1 MKKIVCILLT
11 LVLAF
16 GLFACGGSK
25 TEETA
30 APETQA
36 VLQIG
41 YGREKIMP
49 DDPVPLGGYGETS
62 NRFSTNNLDYLY
74 GTCIAASDGTDIVL
88 FFTVDMILP
97 VDAWVTELRQMIQAE
112 LDIPEENILV
122 SYTHTHS
129 APDPWSSEPV
139 MKTYRTKWM
148 KMLTKA
154 AKDAV
159 ADLAPATIYG
169 TTTELEGM
177 NFIRHYQLN
186 DGRQGSG
193 AAFMKTG
200 TPVAH
205 TEPND
210 PEMLLVKF
218 DREGDKQDVLLMNW
232 QAHPCF
238 TGGMYKTDLSAD
250 YISVVRKELELETE
264 MHFAFFQG
272 AAGNHN
278 TNSEIE
284 SEAHNLNNDKYGKKL
299 AETALV
305 ALENLQP
312 ISGTDVK
319 ITRVDLEYNHN
330 HADDDKISIANEVVN
345 IWQSQSYEAADAY
358 ALANG
363 LSSPHHAR
371 AIRDNVKRPQKGT
384 MELDAVSIGGFA
396 FVTAP
401 YEMFGSHGTYIKS
414 NSPFELTMVFE
425 CSNQY
430 RAYIPTAAAYDY
442 GCYESWT
449 AVYDRGAGEAAAEK
463 FVEMLNSLK

>member
-1 MKKIVCILLT
+1 MKKIVSILLV
-11 LVLAF
+11 LVFIL
-16 GLFACGGSK
+16 GLCACGSSNGG
-25 TEETA
+25 ETA
-30 APETQA
+30 APETA
-36 VLQIG
+36 ATLQIG

-49 DDPVPLGGYGETS
+49 DEPVPLGGYGETS

-74 GTCIAASDGTDIVL
+74 GTCIAASDGTETVL

-97 VDAWVTELRQMIQAE
+97 ADDWVAELRAMIKSQ
-112 LDIPEENILV
+112 LNIPEDRVLV

-148 KMLTKA
+148 KVMTKA
-154 AKDAV
+154 AKDAL
-159 ADLAPATIYG
+159 ADMAPATILG

-177 NFIRHYQLN
+177 NFIRHYQLS

-193 AAFMKTG
+193 AAFMATG
-200 TPVAH
+200 TPIGH

-210 PEMLLVKF
+210 PQMLLVKF

-238 TGGMYKTDLSAD
+238 TGGMSKTDISAD

-264 MHFAFFQG
+264 MQFAFFQG

-278 TNSEIE
+278 ADSEIE

-299 AETALV
+299 AEAALA
-305 ALENLQP
+305 ALPNLQP
-312 ISGTDVK
+312 IEGTAVK
-319 ITRVDLEYNHN
+319 IARVDLEYAHN
-330 HADDDKISIANEVVN
+330 HADDDKLSIANEVIN
-345 IWQSQSYEAADAY
+345 IWQAQGYDAADLY
-358 ALANG
+358 ARQNG

-371 AIRDNVKRPQKGT
+371 AIRENVTRPQKGT

-401 YEMFGSHGTYIKS
+401 YEMFGSHGTYIKT

-430 RAYIPTAAAYDY
+430 RAYIPTAAAYEY